1 MDLNVIKN
9 MINKLVLEHQGFIN
23 KAVTGEKYYRNNN
36 DIKENGVLN
45 QQYDAYLKANNL
57 NPLRNADNRISHNW
71 HRLLVD
77 QKISYGFSYPPMF
90 DVGDAG
96 INKKIVEVLGDEYGK
111 IIKDLAVDASNCG
124 VAWLHIWED
133 EKGFNYAVVDPKQVI
148 PIYSSDLK
156 KELIA
161 VLRAYGL
168 TGNDGISYQR
178 FEYWTD
184 KDCTFFIRQI
194 NGEINLEFVFE
205 GFPNIIKH
213 KMGIVPFIPVYNNST
228 HTSDLDMYKDL
239 IDTYDKVVS
248 GFANDLD
255 DVQEVIFVISG
266 YGDEDRDKFIAD
278 LKKFKT
284 IKVEPPDGAVNTI
297 RAEIPYEARNAF
309 LEMVKKQIFISG
321 MGVNPDQERFGNAS
335 GVSLQFLYSLLELK
349 MALMETEFRLGL
361 AKLIRAILRYL
372 GVSDKANII
381 QTWTRNAIRND
392 LETVQMLGMSG
403 NMISERT
410 KTKNHPLTE
419 DIEKELEQIKKER
432 EEQMLETDMFINN
445 GGGNNE

>member
-1 MDLNVIKN
+1 MDLQTIKKI
-9 MINKLVLEHQGFIN
+9 INKLVAEHQEFVK
-23 KAVTGEKYYRNNN
+23 KAATGEKYYRNTN
-36 DIKENGVLN
+36 DIKENGALN
-45 QQYDAYLKANNL
+45 KQYDAYLKANNL

-71 HRLLVD
+71 HKLLVD
-77 QKISYGFSYPPMF
+77 QKVSYGFSYPPMF
-90 DVGDAG
+90 DVGNPDT
-96 INKKIVEVLGDEYGK
+96 NKKIVDVLGDEYSK
-111 IIKDLAVDASNCG
+111 VIKDLAVDASNCG

-133 EKGFNYAVVDPKQVI
+133 ENGFNYAVVDPKQVI

-156 KELIA
+156 KELVA
-161 VLRAYGL
+161 VLRAYEL
-168 TGNDGISYQR
+168 TGDDGVSYQR
-178 FEYWTD
+178 YEYWTD
-184 KDCTFFIRQI
+184 KDCTFFIRES
-194 NGEINLEFVFE
+194 NGEINMEFAFE
-205 GFPNIIKH
+205 GVPNIIKH
-213 KMGIVPFIPVYNNST
+213 KMAMVPFIPLYNNST

-239 IDTYDKVVS
+239 IDAYDKVVS

-278 LKKFKT
+278 LKKYKT
-284 IKVEPPDGAVNTI
+284 IKVDPPDGAVNTI
-297 RAEIPYEARNAF
+297 RAEIPHEARNAF

-349 MALMETEFRLGL
+349 MALMETEFRVGL
-361 AKLIRAILRYL
+361 AKLIKAILRYL
-372 GVSDKANII
+372 GVSDKVNII

-419 DIEKELEQIKKER
+419 DIEEELKQIEKERKELEP
-432 EEQMLETDMFINN
+432 DMFQEA
-445 GGGNNE
+445 GEE

>member
-1 MDLNVIKN
+1 MGLQTIKKI
-9 MINKLVLEHQGFIN
+9 INKLVAEHQEFVK
-23 KAVTGEKYYRNNN
+23 KAATAESYYRNYN
-36 DIKENGVLN
+36 DIKENGALN

-71 HRLLVD
+71 HKLLVD

-90 DVGDAG
+90 DVGNPDT
-96 INKKIVEVLGDEYGK
+96 NKKIVDVLGDEYSK
-111 IIKDLAVDASNCG
+111 VIKDLAVDASNCG
-124 VAWLHIWED
+124 VAWLHTWVD
-133 EKGFNYAVVDPKQVI
+133 ENGFNYAVVDPKQVI

-156 KELIA
+156 KELVA
-161 VLRAYGL
+161 VLRAYEL
-168 TGNDGISYQR
+168 TGEDGIFYQR

-184 KDCTFFIRQI
+184 KDCTFFVKES
-194 NGEINLEFVFE
+194 NGEINLEFAFE
-205 GFPNIIKH
+205 GVPNIIKH
-213 KMGIVPFIPVYNNST
+213 KMAMVPFIPFYNNST

-239 IDTYDKVVS
+239 IDAYDKVVS

-278 LKKFKT
+278 LKKYKT
-284 IKVEPPDGAVNTI
+284 IKVDPPDGAVNTI
-297 RAEIPYEARNAF
+297 RAEIPYEARKAF

-349 MALMETEFRLGL
+349 MALMETEFRVGL
-361 AKLIRAILRYL
+361 SKLIRAILRYL
-372 GVSDKANII
+372 GISDKVNII
-381 QTWTRNAIRND
+381 QTWARNAIRND

-403 NMISERT
+403 NMISEKT

-419 DIEKELEQIKKER
+419 DIEEELKQIEKER
-432 EEQMLETDMFINN
+432 KESEPDMFREA
-445 GGGNNE
+445 GEE